1 MYSKPAFLKTII
13 AATTA
18 GNIFYP
24 PASVDG
30 TPVLPI
36 VLHPKMQDGSASPGP
51 EQLCLRSFAPGVSDP
66 RSMSDNVCGYLCSAN
81 GDGSVSRRWPIYVGQ
96 AYNLDSPDAVVIE
109 KIETEI
115 PVAFEL
121 LGYSDQPSTQN

>member
-24 PASVDG
+24 PASGDG

-51 EQLCLRSFAPGVSDP
+51 ERASLRAFVPGEMDS
-66 RSMSDNVCGYLCSAN
+66 SISQHCGYVCSAN
-81 GDGSVSRRWPIYVGQ
+81 GDGSVSRRWSIYVGQ
-96 AYNLDSPDAVVIE
+96 IITFDAPDAVVIE
-109 KIETEI
+109 KIETPF
-115 PVAFEL
+115 PVEFEL